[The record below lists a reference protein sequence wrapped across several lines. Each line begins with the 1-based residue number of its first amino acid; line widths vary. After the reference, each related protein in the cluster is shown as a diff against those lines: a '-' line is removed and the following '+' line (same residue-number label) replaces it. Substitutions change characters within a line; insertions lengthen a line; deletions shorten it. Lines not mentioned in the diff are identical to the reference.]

1 MAKTRPSKKKS
12 KRKEK
17 SVLNGTRAVQK
28 EKVTEDPSVLYE
40 QALAL
45 LQTGQPDEALVLVER
60 GLRIAPPA
68 SPNTLIGLNLAG
80 EIYVELGDIDAAREH
95 FLRAVTLDPE
105 GLIPESQGGG
115 AEKFLWLAQLS
126 EDGGKDSVRWFER
139 GVTVL
144 RKNIQALEEN
154 MSIEQADGL
163 EEQKKK
169 MANALCGV
177 IEIYMTDL
185 SWEEDAES
193 RCETLITEALLMAP
207 ESPECLQTL
216 ASIRISQLRHDDAKT
231 ALLRSLE
238 LWKDLP
244 PDSPNVPDFPVRVS
258 LSRLLMEAE
267 MEREALEVLERMILE
282 DDQSIETW
290 YLGGWCQ
297 YLLGKKTQEQSA
309 GAVNEAVAEQQRAIL
324 LSSRGWLR
332 QSLKLFDIVQYED
345 ARLKEHAL
353 ELVQELERDLA
364 DFIEESD
371 DEAEAG
377 DEDEWEDEIEGESD
391 SDDEMIDT

>member
-40 QALAL
+40 QAIAL
-45 LQTGQPDEALVLVER
+45 LQTGQPDEAVVLVER

-105 GLIPESQGGG
+105 GLIPESRGGG

-139 GVTVL
+139 GVMVL

-193 RCETLITEALLMAP
+193 RCETLITEALLVAP